1 MTIRTFRVWKLGTV
15 SIFTIVLYSV
25 SIVQLIA
32 YSSQCPLWTNITISH
47 IVATYDFSNIYIWS
61 FFNPLGE
68 TNNRNSRKES
78 ITPIIIYFIPEMIV
92 TVYWF
97 LKLTDKSNYEYIRF
111 VNKYE
116 VKVLVQIV
124 NLLPTSFNLV
134 LIKELLRLRFSSIML
149 FSYKNSVI
157 AIIIVVGNTNYFCR
171 SKLKNYIDHSCQIQ
185 QWKSK

>member
-1 MTIRTFRVWKLGTV
+1 MTVRTFRVWRLGTV
-15 SIFTIVLYSV
+15 SIFIVVLYSA

-47 IVATYDFSNIYIWS
+47 IVATCDFSNIYIWW

-97 LKLTDKSNYEYIRF
+97 LKLTDTSNYEYIRF

-134 LIKELLRLRFSSIML
+134 LIKELLRRFSSIML
-149 FSYKNSVI
+149 FSYKNSVT
-157 AIIIVVGNTNYFCR
+157 AIIVVGNTNYFCR
-171 SKLKNYIDHSCQIQ
+171 SKLKNYIDHSWRIQ